1 MLLVMCSLRLSIGGV
16 ATTYMLI
23 GLRSIEGE
31 S

>member
-16 ATTYMLI
+16 HATDMLI

-31 S
+31 K